1 MSCLTQVCEAEENE
15 FVNDHWIEFN
25 DRVIY
30 VRETKDGAKL
40 IATGRGFNA
49 DFDVARNKWICYNP
63 IPNGFKSAYKKKF
76 SENFNSEYRVHI
88 DQVIPNTTI
97 FTFAGT
103 GGYLRDGKVHW
114 ECCYSHA
121 PTFPQEFVE
130 AIKNSFDIDIQGLP
144 MSPAKRRRVSSD

>member
-1 MSCLTQVCEAEENE
+1 MSYSMQVCEAEEND
-15 FVNDHWIEFN
+15 FINLRGVKFN
-25 DRVIY
+25 DRIIFVK
-30 VRETKDGAKL
+30 EAKDGAKL
-40 IATGRGFNA
+40 MATGRGFNA

-103 GGYLRDGKVHW
+103 GGYLRNGEVHW
-114 ECCYSHA
+114 ECRYSNA
-121 PTFPQEFVE
+121 STFPQEFVE
-130 AIKNSFDIDIQGLP
+130 AIKNSFNIDIQGLP